1 MHVRAMADHQTDPWS
16 GSPPVPPDRGDF
28 YDLLSLLLTEQRTL
42 LADMRRYL
50 ESDVAPIIADHWER
64 GEFPTAIVPALA
76 KLNLAGSKFTGHGCA
91 GYGELFHGLLMVEL
105 ARIDPSLA
113 IFFGGHD
120 ALGMGTIALCGS
132 EEQKQR
138 WLPSMARLE
147 KIGAFALAEPD
158 VGSDAARG
166 LATTAHRDGDT
177 WVLNGRKKW
186 IGNATWSDLTVVWAR
201 DEDDGQV
208 KGFVVERGTPGFTK
222 EKMHGKTA
230 LRIMQNAQ
238 ITLDGCR
245 VPEADRLQD
254 ANSFADTARVLR
266 ATRLMVAWQAAGTGR
281 GAFEHALANATRRS
295 QFGRPIARFQQ
306 VQDLLARMLANTT
319 ASLTMCVRLAELAQA
334 GEMREEQVSLAKM
347 YCTTATRED
356 LRLGPRGARRQ
367 RRAARPPCDPLHQR
381 RRGHLQLRGHPRD
394 QRSDRRAGAHGHT
407 GVRLTVTWAARAPS
421 CRHGRR

>member
-1 MHVRAMADHQTDPWS
+1 MRDDQADEWS

-28 YDLLSLLLTEQRTL
+28 YNLLALLPVEQRTL
-42 LADMRRYL
+42 LADLRRYL
-50 ESDVAPIIADHWER
+50 ESDVAPIITEHWER

-76 KLNLAGSKFTGHGCA
+76 KMNLAGSKFTGYGCA

-138 WLPSMARLE
+138 WLPPMARME
-147 KIGAFALAEPD
+147 KIGAFALTEPD

-166 LATTAHRDGDT
+166 LATTARRDGDT

-208 KGFVVERGTPGFTK
+208 KGFVVERGTPGFTT

-245 VPEADRLQD
+245 VSEADRLQD

-281 GAFEHALANATRRS
+281 GAFEHALAYAARRT
-295 QFGRPIARFQQ
+295 QFGRPIARFQL
-306 VQDLLARMLANTT
+306 VQDLLARMLGNVVSSQCMA
-319 ASLTMCVRLAELAQA
+319 LRLAQLAEAGQA
-334 GEMREEQVSLAKM
+334 GVQHASLAKAF
-347 YCTTATRED
+347 CTARMRETTGWARELLAGNGILLEYDVARFVADSEAIYSYEGTREINS
-356 LRLGPRGARRQ
+356 LIVGLAI
-367 RRAARPPCDPLHQR
+367 
-381 RRGHLQLRGHPRD
+381 
-394 QRSDRRAGAHGHT
+394 T
-407 GVRLTVTWAARAPS
+407 GESAFV
-421 CRHGRR
+421 GK

>member
-28 YDLLSLLLTEQRTL
+28 YDLLSLLPTEQRTL

-76 KLNLAGSKFTGHGCA
+76 KLNLAGSTFTGHGCA

-147 KIGAFALAEPD
+147 KIGAFALTEPD

-254 ANSFADTARVLR
+254 ANSFADTASVLR

-281 GAFEHALANATRRS
+281 GAFEHALAYATRRS
-295 QFGRPIARFQQ
+295 QFGRPIARFQL
-306 VQDLLARMLANTT
+306 VQDLLAGCWRTPRRPSRCACGSPSWRRRARCVKSRSRWPRCT
-319 ASLTMCVRLAELAQA
+319 APPPPARTFGWAREVLGGNGVLLDHHVTRYTNDAEAIYSFE
-334 GEMREEQVSLAKM
+334 G
-347 YCTTATRED
+347 TREINA
-356 LRLGPRGARRQ
+356 LIVG
-367 RRAARPPCDPLHQR
+367 RAL
-381 RRGHLQLRGHPRD
+381 
-394 QRSDRRAGAHGHT
+394 T
-407 GVRLTVTWAARAPS
+407 GISAFV
-421 CRHGRR
+421 